1 MIRRAFW
8 VLLAAVLCAG
18 PVAAQEITGS
28 VTGTVVDSSK
38 AAIPGATVKIEGG
51 SVNQTQ
57 VTDESGR
64 YIFAAV
70 PPGTYKLTTTLQG
83 FSTGLAENVTV
94 AIGKATTIDFTL
106 NVGGL
111 AEQVTVEA
119 DAARVDMAQT
129 TIQTNVTAAAIENLP
144 KGTNMGSLLKLSPA
158 ARPEPLSGQYQI
170 DGASGAENSFMI
182 DGLETSN
189 FRTGTLN
196 VNNNLP
202 FEFIQEMSIKTSGFN
217 AEFGGATGGVISVVT
232 KSGTNS
238 FRGMGGIEFENDS
251 LNGDPRGILNKFRS
265 GTGASFVQINE
276 YLPVKQRHVQ
286 ELLPG
291 VRPRRPDPARQGV
304 VLRELLAADLRR
316 RAHDRVL
323 HD

>member
-1 MIRRAFW
+1 MQA
-8 VLLAAVLCAG
+8 

-57 VTDESGR
+57 VTDEGGR
-64 YIFAAV
+64 YLFAAV

-83 FSTGLAENVTV
+83 FSTGLAENVAV

-144 KGTNMGSLLKLSPA
+144 KGTNMAQPTEALA
-158 ARPEPLSGQYQI
+158 
-170 DGASGAENSFMI
+170 
-182 DGLETSN
+182 
-189 FRTGTLN
+189 
-196 VNNNLP
+196 
-202 FEFIQEMSIKTSGFN
+202 
-217 AEFGGATGGVISVVT
+217 GGAPRAPQRPVPDRRRQR
-232 KSGTNS
+232 
-238 FRGMGGIEFENDS
+238 RGELVHDRRARDVE
-251 LNGDPRGILNKFRS
+251 LPR
-265 GTGASFVQINE
+265 
-276 YLPVKQRHVQ
+276 
-286 ELLPG
+286 
-291 VRPRRPDPARQGV
+291 PAR
-304 VLRELLAADLRR
+304 
-316 RAHDRVL
+316 
-323 HD
+323 